1 MAPFDIPYTTFYWSF
16 TVNIALSCT
25 VFELFGDEIWVRSQ
39 SRSSKLVAFKSLGM
53 VSIVTVALSCI
64 IVCIAYR
71 AVISSMI

>member
-25 VFELFGDEIWVRSQ
+25 VFELFGDEIWVRSH